1 MAKNFSPSEI
11 RRVQVEL
18 LDGSNVELS
27 QADVY
32 EMMNRGGGGSDVQ
45 QLADGATALSGLM
58 TTYQD
63 ARYRDD
69 EYYAR
74 RKLAKANQAYVN
86 ELRKQPNGQA
96 LAAAFID
103 QCSAQEKLDRA
114 QDLINR
120 QQDMAVLVNSGS
132 AAAKALLTKGGQSYG
147 AGISTEEFLL
157 GGVGIWAG
165 TRLLTDGGRRRY
177 KDDEDDKDDEDL
189 GVSTVPK

>member
-1 MAKNFSPSEI
+1 MAKSFSPNEI

-18 LDGSNVELS
+18 LDGGTVELS

-32 EMMNRGGGGSDVQ
+32 EMMRGGSGIDVQ
-45 QLADGATALSGLM
+45 QLADGATALSGML

-63 ARYRDD
+63 SRYRDD

-74 RKLAKANQAYVN
+74 RKLSRANQNFVN
-86 ELRKQPNGQA
+86 ELRKLPNGQA
-96 LAAAFID
+96 LASAFID
-103 QCSAQEKLDRA
+103 KCAAQEKLDRA

-120 QQDMAVLVNSGS
+120 SQDMAILVNSGG
-132 AAAKALLTKGGQSYG
+132 AAAKALLSKSGQSYG

-165 TRLLTDGGRRRY
+165 TQLLTDGGRRRR
-177 KDDEDDKDDEDL
+177 DEDDEDDEDL
-189 GVSTVPK
+189 GTSTVPK

>member
-32 EMMNRGGGGSDVQ
+32 EMMNRSGGGIDVQ

-86 ELRKQPNGQA
+86 ELRKLPNGQA

-120 QQDMAVLVNSGS
+120 QQDLAVLVNSGS

-165 TRLLTDGGRRRY
+165 TRMLTDGGRRRR
-177 KDDEDDKDDEDL
+177 DDEDEDEEDL

>member
-32 EMMNRGGGGSDVQ
+32 EMMNRSGGGIDVQ

-86 ELRKQPNGQA
+86 ELRKLPNGQA
-96 LAAAFID
+96 LAHLSHATAGVRPEVKVRKCVTVRIKGF
-103 QCSAQEKLDRA
+103 
-114 QDLINR
+114 
-120 QQDMAVLVNSGS
+120 
-132 AAAKALLTKGGQSYG
+132 ALHHG
-147 AGISTEEFLL
+147 
-157 GGVGIWAG
+157 
-165 TRLLTDGGRRRY
+165 
-177 KDDEDDKDDEDL
+177 
-189 GVSTVPK
+189 PKHLKRNGE